1 MARVKRS
8 DAAKAAQ
15 QNQSVNAKT
24 GSTGAPTPDGGSTPP
39 RSTPTRTQET
49 DAATDQTSAPESQP
63 APDPR
68 ETTIR
73 TLQIGLTVVSLI
85 AIGLVVA
92 LILVVSRG
100 GSPSS
105 PTSIPPTQAT
115 PTPTSSPTPVYFTQ
129 YVAVNPNVKPGAIV
143 VEIHS
148 DYQCPWCE
156 RAEEIYGQALSQL
169 SQSGD
174 IDLRI
179 HIRTLI
185 GDQVIKNDSS
195 ERAGRAALCADKVG
209 SFWAYHSTIFA
220 NQPAEGVGYTDDQLR
235 TDFAAQ
241 AGITGQNLTDFQT
254 CYDTGATSSEITAM
268 EQEGV
273 QGGINSTPTFL
284 VNGIQISFDL
294 QQNNATA
301 LPISSDSLLSGL
313 KQVTGQQ

>member
-8 DAAKAAQ
+8 EAAKAAQ
-15 QNQSVNAKT
+15 QKRPGTVKTDNTVAPAAKDS
-24 GSTGAPTPDGGSTPP
+24 STSPEPV
-39 RSTPTRTQET
+39 
-49 DAATDQTSAPESQP
+49 ATDPATTTTAPVDEPKP
-63 APDPR
+63 AADPR
-68 ETTIR
+68 DTTIR
-73 TLQIGLTVVSLI
+73 TLQVGLTVVSLV

-92 LILVVSRG
+92 LVLVLSKG
-100 GSPSS
+100 GSPTSS
-105 PTSIPPTQAT
+105 SSVPPTQAT
-115 PTPTSSPTPVYFTQ
+115 STPTSSATPVYFTQ
-129 YVAVNPNVKPGAIV
+129 YVSVNPNVKPGAIV

-148 DYQCPWCE
+148 DYQCPWCQ

-209 SFWAYHSTIFA
+209 DFWAYHSTVFA

-241 AGITGQNLTDFQT
+241 AGITGQALTDFQT
-254 CYDTGATSSEITAM
+254 CYDTGATSAEITAM

-273 QGGINSTPTFL
+273 QGGINATPTFL
-284 VNGIQISFDL
+284 VNGIQVQFDL
-294 QQNNATA
+294 QQNGGTA
-301 LPISSDSLLSGL
+301 QPISVDSLLSGL